1 MMKAQPGVS
10 HASVIKAYT
19 ASRVHDIM
27 SATLLMHYTCILV
40 YYYTHLSN

>member
-19 ASRVHDIM
+19 ASRVHDIV
-27 SATLLMHYTCILV
+27 SYFVNALYIYFSVLLYTFD
-40 YYYTHLSN
+40 T